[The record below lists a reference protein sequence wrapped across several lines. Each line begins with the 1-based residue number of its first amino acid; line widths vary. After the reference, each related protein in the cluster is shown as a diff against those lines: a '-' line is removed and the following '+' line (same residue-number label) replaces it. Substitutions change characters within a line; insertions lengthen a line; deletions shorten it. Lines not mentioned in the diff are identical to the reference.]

1 MERKNI
7 PVAEPMLDD
16 KELEYATD
24 AIKSGWI
31 SSKGSYIKK
40 FEEKFAEYCGSNYA
54 VSCNNGTSALHLAL
68 LALGIKEGDEVIL
81 PTLTYIA
88 TANVVKYVGA
98 KPVFVDTKK
107 EDWNMDPEKIE
118 SRITPKTKAIL
129 CVHLYGVPCDMNQI
143 MDISKRKNIF
153 VVEDC
158 AEAHGAKYFEKKVGS
173 IGDIGCFSFFGNK
186 IITTGEGGMCVTN
199 RKDLVEKMEL
209 FRNQGMSKKRRY
221 WHDEV
226 GYNYRMTNIQ
236 AAIGLA
242 QLEKID
248 RFLSIRKEHEN
259 LYKKFLENVNGI
271 EFYKEKKDINN
282 VSWMHSILV
291 DKRDELINFLE
302 KRLIETRPF
311 FFPVHT
317 MSPYLT
323 KENFPN
329 SEKFSKRGINLPSS
343 TNLNEKDIQKVCE
356 DIESFLKK

>member
-7 PVAEPMLDD
+7 PVAEPMLDN

-68 LALGIKEGDEVIL
+68 LALGIKRGDEVIL
-81 PTLTYIA
+81 PTFTYIA
-88 TANVVKYVGA
+88 TANAIRYVGA
-98 KPVFVDTKK
+98 KPIFVDTKK
-107 EDWNMDPEKIE
+107 EDWNINPKKIE
-118 SRITPKTKAIL
+118 SKITPKTKAIL

-158 AEAHGAKYFEKKVGS
+158 AEAHGAKYFGKKVGS

-199 RKDLVEKMEL
+199 RKDLVDKMEL
-209 FRNQGMSKKRRY
+209 FRNQGMSKERRY

-242 QLEKID
+242 QLEKIEH
-248 RFLSIRKEHEN
+248 FLNIRKEHED
-259 LYKKFLENVNGI
+259 LYKKFLGNLKEI
-271 EFYKEKKDINN
+271 EFYKEKENINT
-282 VSWMHSILV
+282 VPWMHSILV
-291 DKRDELINFLE
+291 NKRDELINFLK

-317 MSPYLT
+317 MPPYLT

-329 SEKFSKRGINLPSS
+329 SEIFSQRGINLPSS
-343 TNLNEKDIQKVCE
+343 TNLSEKDIQRVCE
-356 DIESFLKK
+356 DIKSFLKK